1 MTPQKQSDV
10 FRTGLI
16 LGIFVVALGFF
27 TSAEPKRA
35 QAHPHVWIDLESQFE
50 FDTEG
55 RITGLKI
62 DWTFDELYTAFVVT
76 DAGGPEAMDQET
88 LTEIGR
94 RNLANLRDFNYFTEF
109 LADGAIQPLA
119 VPETFDMGLKDG
131 KLWLRFSV
139 PLETP
144 LVPAD
149 HRISYAVFD
158 PSYYVEIL
166 HVDGGHRLPAE
177 NGPDGCETVLEEPNP
192 TTEALTLAESLDR
205 IDTAPESFGALFA
218 QRVRL
223 ECT

>member
-1 MTPQKQSDV
+1 V
-10 FRTGLI
+10 ARTTSFI
-16 LGIFVVALGFF
+16 GIFILALGLWLSGP
-27 TSAEPKRA
+27 TQRA
-35 QAHPHVWIDLESQFE
+35 DAHPHVWIDLKSQFE
-50 FDTEG
+50 FDTDG

-62 DWTFDELYTAFVVT
+62 DWTFDEFYTAFVVA

-88 LTEIGR
+88 LTGIGR
-94 RNLANLRDFNYFTEF
+94 GNLANLREYNYFTEF
-109 LADGAIQPLA
+109 RADGAIQPFA

-144 LVPAD
+144 LRPAE

-166 HVDGGHRLPAE
+166 HVDGGHRLPADR
-177 NGPDGCETVLEEPNP
+177 GPEGCRTVLEEPNP
-192 TTEALTLAESLDR
+192 TTEALSLAESLDVM
-205 IDTAPESFGALFA
+205 DSAPESFGALFA

-223 ECT
+223 ECN